1 MPTTLAEWLSYLEA
15 LHPSSIEMGLERI
28 AAVRDRMG
36 IKPDFPIIT
45 VAGTNGKG
53 SVCAFLATIFHAAGY
68 RAGVYT
74 SPHLLRYNERVR
86 VDLDQASDESLCQ
99 SFAAVEQARGG
110 ISLTYFEFGTL
121 AAMWHFQQSKVDV
134 AILEVGLGGRLD
146 AVNVFEPDC
155 AAVVTVDL
163 DHQDYLGDDRESIGR
178 EKAGIF
184 RAAKPAI
191 CGDANPPAS
200 LLQYAQ
206 QIGAPL
212 QCIGRDFGFQRQELQ
227 WSFWGPHGKHLSLPF
242 PGLRGSYQL
251 NNASVAL
258 AVLAEMRSRLPVSVG
273 DIKRGLLEV
282 DWPGRFQVLP
292 GRPTTIFDVAHN
304 PHAARALAGS
314 LKTMGYH
321 PQTFAVF
328 SMLRDKDLREVVAA
342 VDEQID
348 VWLVSGLDM
357 PRGMSGEE
365 VAAQLAAANAHGK
378 IHVYANIGDAY
389 AAACD
394 KAAENDRIVAFGSFH
409 TVAEAMA
416 ARRKR
421 GH

>member
-28 AAVRDRMG
+28 ATVRDRMCLE
-36 IKPDFPIIT
+36 PSFPVIT

-86 VDLDQASDESLCQ
+86 VDLDQASDEALCQ
-99 SFAAVEQARGG
+99 SFAAVEQARGE

-121 AAMWHFQQSKVDV
+121 AAMWHFQHSKVDV

-227 WSFWGPHGKHLSLPF
+227 WSFWGAHGKHLSLPF

-258 AVLAEMRSRLPVSVG
+258 AVLAEMRSKMPVSVG

-304 PHAARALAGS
+304 PHAARALAGG

-348 VWLVSGLDM
+348 AWLVAGLDM

-378 IHVYANIGDAY
+378 IHVYANIDDAY

>member
-1 MPTTLAEWLSYLEA
+1 MPTTLAEWLAYLEA
-15 LHPSSIEMGLERI
+15 LHPSTIDMGLERI
-28 AAVRDRMG
+28 ASVRDRMG
-36 IKPDFPIIT
+36 LAPAFPVIT

-53 SVCAFLATIFHAAGY
+53 SVCAFLATVFHAAGY

-86 VDLDQASDESLCQ
+86 VDLDQADDEALCHAF
-99 SFAAVEQARGG
+99 SAVEQARGDV
-110 ISLTYFEFGTL
+110 SLTYFEFGTL
-121 AAMWHFQQSKVDV
+121 AAMWHFQQSGVDV

-146 AVNVFEPDC
+146 AVNVFDPDC

-163 DHQDYLGDDRESIGR
+163 DHQEYLGNDRETIGR
-178 EKAGIF
+178 EKAGVF
-184 RAAKPAI
+184 RAGKPAI
-191 CGDANPPAS
+191 CGDVQPPAS
-200 LLQYAQ
+200 LLQHAAE
-206 QIGAPL
+206 IGAPL
-212 QCIGRDFGFQRQELQ
+212 LCIGRDFGYQRQELQ

-251 NNASVAL
+251 SNASVAL
-258 AVLAEMRSRLPVSVG
+258 AILAEMRSRLPVSVG

-282 DWPGRFQVLP
+282 DWPGRFQVMP
-292 GRPTTIFDVAHN
+292 GRPTTILDVGHN

-321 PQTFAVF
+321 PQTYAVF
-328 SMLRDKDLREVVAA
+328 SMLRDKDLCEVVAA
-342 VDEQID
+342 VNDQID
-348 VWLVSGLDM
+348 VWLVAGLDL

-365 VAAQLAAANAHGK
+365 VAAQLAAANARGK
-378 IHVYANIGDAY
+378 VLVYPNIAEAY
-389 AAACD
+389 SAACD
-394 KAAENDRIVAFGSFH
+394 KAAENDRIVVFGSFH

-416 ARRKR
+416 ARRNR

>member
-28 AAVRDRMG
+28 ATVRDRMSLE
-36 IKPDFPIIT
+36 PSFPVIT

-53 SVCAFLATIFHAAGY
+53 SVCAFLSTIFHAAGY

-86 VDLDQASDESLCQ
+86 VDLDQASDEALCL
-99 SFAAVEQARGG
+99 SFAAVEKARGE

-121 AAMWHFQQSKVDV
+121 AAMWHFQHSKVDV

-342 VDEQID
+342 VDEQVD
-348 VWLVSGLDM
+348 VWLVAGLDM
-357 PRGMSGEE
+357 PRGMSGDEI
-365 VAAQLAAANAHGK
+365 AAQLAAANAHGK
-378 IHVYANIGDAY
+378 IHVYANISDAY